1 MPSSLTTIDHL
12 LRRNVL
18 DELALGLRWVLAGRY
33 HSPRHAL
40 WNTGGLEADGR
51 RDPQTEYVCGG
62 G

>member
-1 MPSSLTTIDHL
+1 MIPSLTPTGHL

-40 WNTGGLEADGR
+40 RNTGGLEAD
-51 RDPQTEYVCGG
+51 C
-62 G
+62 